1 MDKELLSK
9 FDGVTED
16 QALTAFFAGHPLM
29 VNKLYSMC
37 LNNAGLKQVFPL
49 KSD

>member
-1 MDKELLSK
+1 MDKELLSE

-16 QALTAFFAGHPLM
+16 QAFTAFFAGHPLT
-29 VNKLYSMC
+29 VNRLYSMC
-37 LNNAGLKQVFPL
+37 LNNAGLKQVFLL